1 MAKKGSFYNNGPHIL
16 PTMGES
22 IALKNTTFSLQP
34 RAHWLIQVR
43 DLEGTTF
50 DLSLQ
55 RVMVFQKG
63 DPNTRTSMENVFVF
77 GCTLL

>member
-43 DLEGTTF
+43 DHME
-50 DLSLQ
+50 
-55 RVMVFQKG
+55 K
-63 DPNTRTSMENVFVF
+63 SMICQVLPSVP
-77 GCTLL
+77 